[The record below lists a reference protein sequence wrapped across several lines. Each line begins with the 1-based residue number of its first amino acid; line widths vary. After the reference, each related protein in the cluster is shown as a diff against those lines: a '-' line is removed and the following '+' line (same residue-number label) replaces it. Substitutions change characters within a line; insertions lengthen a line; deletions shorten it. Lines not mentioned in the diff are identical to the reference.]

1 MTTLR
6 TMHATAPVSPRVL
19 ALFMAYLHWYMPRHF
34 HAMRIAHAETFP
46 HGAQPLIVCINHAS
60 WWDPLMI
67 LTLSRHLAPGRF
79 AYAPME
85 AAALKQYGFFRR
97 IGAFP
102 VDNSS
107 SRAGAHFLRQA
118 MDVLARPDAILW
130 VTPEGRFTDVR
141 ERPVTWKQGVAALT
155 RQFEECTLVPLA
167 LEYTFWDERLPE
179 VLCSIGEP
187 LRFTLAEEESNTERT
202 SRLQAAM
209 TATQDELAQRAV
221 TRDASRFTTVFAGSG
236 GVSAA
241 YDAWRRVKA
250 AVSGRPYIAE
260 HSAIAVHRSTA
271 GK

>member
-6 TMHATAPVSPRVL
+6 TMQATTRVSPRVL
-19 ALFMAYLHWYMPRHF
+19 ALFMAYLHSYVPRHF
-34 HAMRIAHAETFP
+34 HAMRVAHAERFP
-46 HGAQPLIVCINHAS
+46 RDARPLIVCINHAS

-179 VLCSIGEP
+179 VLCSIGE
-187 LRFTLAEEESNTERT
+187 RT

-221 TRDASRFTTVFAGSG
+221 TRDASRFTTVFAGSA

-271 GK
+271 GN